1 MVFETIIKVVRR
13 FMMKVHF
20 DDGNKLYL
28 EADYVDRATE
38 HIDLIADI
46 LNKIVRAIKRT

>member
-1 MVFETIIKVVRR
+1 
-13 FMMKVHF
+13 MMKVHF